1 MIGRFL
7 STIHVNFTTNF
18 LLQNHLKYVPSKRA
32 YNKMVMADH
41 KRNGM
46 KKYLIVSSF

>member
-1 MIGRFL
+1 MIRRVL
-7 STIHVNFTTNF
+7 STIHVNFNLFSFTKPFEICTIKN
-18 LLQNHLKYVPSKRA
+18 RA
-32 YNKMVMADH
+32 YDKMVMADH